1 MQETEKMQIRI
12 LEAEKMRIRIHED
25 EKIWIRILED
35 EKMRIHT
42 GLDLDCLGVLP
53 VHEHVQLQVGL
64 LRELRPTLYKKNC
77 LEHKKTW
84 RNLTNKS
91 V

>member
-1 MQETEKMQIRI
+1 MQIRI
-12 LEAEKMRIRIHED
+12 LEAENMRIRILED

-35 EKMRIHT
+35 EKMRVHKT

-64 LRELRPTLYKKNC
+64 LRELRPTLNQNNC
-77 LEHKKTW
+77 LEHILIY
-84 RNLTNKS
+84 N
-91 V
+91 